1 MSCFVMNPG
10 TISGIA
16 DSVATVV
23 NLGFNYNGFDC
34 PQSLRDAVQTF
45 RTKPFNEVSAR
56 RVYKAMFALNV
67 RAVCGRYRE
76 TADETAPDVID
87 APPVYLHYA
96 ESVRIGEHWARR
108 IEPGVYQLVKALD
121 CYLYQTDEDGTKDD
135 PLRKGLDDLRTTL
148 CRFITVNAPEY
159 IEAPWC

>member
-96 ESVRIGEHWARR
+96 ESVSIYGHCAWRIH
-108 IEPGVYQLVKALD
+108 PGVYQLVKALD